1 MAIDRDIFN
10 QKPTITGWNWGG
22 FAFPLAIGIVVKSPI
37 LIVLQFVPLIGQI
50 IGGIIANAEIDKLL
64 NYPYEIVEEFKSQVN
79 RAGVIMSIISIIIF
93 VLTMT
98 VVCAAVITLMRRMR
112 GGL

>member
-1 MAIDRDIFN
+1 MAVDRDIFN

-64 NYPYEIVEEFKSQVN
+64 DYPYEIVEEFKSQVN
-79 RAGVIMSIISIIIF
+79 RAGVVMSIISIIIF
-93 VLTMT
+93 VLTMM
-98 VVCAAVITLMRRMR
+98 VVCAAVMTLMRRMR

>member
-1 MAIDRDIFN
+1 MAVDRDIFS

-22 FAFPLAIGIVVKSPI
+22 FAFPLAIGIVVKSLI
-37 LIVLQFVPLIGQI
+37 LIVLQFIPLIGQI
-50 IGGIIANAEIDKLL
+50 IGGIIANAEIDKLWD
-64 NYPYEIVEEFKSQVN
+64 YPYEIVEEFKSQVN

-93 VLTMT
+93 VLTMM
-98 VVCAAVITLMRRMR
+98 VVCTALITLMRRMR

>member
-1 MAIDRDIFN
+1 M
-10 QKPTITGWNWGG
+10 
-22 FAFPLAIGIVVKSPI
+22 
-37 LIVLQFVPLIGQI
+37 LQFVPLIGSI

-64 NYPYEIVEEFKSQVN
+64 DYPYEIVEEFKSQVN

-93 VLTMT
+93 VLTMM
-98 VVCAAVITLMRRMR
+98 VVCTALMTLMRRMR

>member
-1 MAIDRDIFN
+1 MKMGMKYLKKRLVYGSRERDIFN

-50 IGGIIANAEIDKLL
+50 IGGIIANAEIGKLL
-64 NYPYEIVEEFKSQVN
+64 NYPYEIVEEYE
-79 RAGVIMSIISIIIF
+79 R
-93 VLTMT
+93 
-98 VVCAAVITLMRRMR
+98 
-112 GGL
+112 